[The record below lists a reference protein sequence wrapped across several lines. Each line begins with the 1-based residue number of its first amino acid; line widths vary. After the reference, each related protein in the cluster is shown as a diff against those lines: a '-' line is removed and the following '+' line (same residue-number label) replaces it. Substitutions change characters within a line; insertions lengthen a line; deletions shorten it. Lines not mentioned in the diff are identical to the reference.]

1 MNNITKRVVLVTGGA
16 KGIGASVCR
25 KLAQDGFNIAVCYN
39 TSELK
44 AQELK
49 DELLAFNVDVEI
61 FKADVSKSAEVFEL
75 FENFDRRFGSLYAL
89 VNNSG
94 VAEQALFTDITDEMW
109 KKMINTNLSGA
120 FYCSREA
127 VKRMVKSKEGK
138 IVNITSIWGQVG
150 ASMEVHYSA
159 SKAGLIGMTKALAKE
174 VGLSGI
180 TVNAVSPGV
189 VKTDMISEFSAIDL
203 EALKDD
209 TPLNKIGEPIDVANA
224 VSFLISSGADF
235 ITGQVLGVNGGFVI

>member
-16 KGIGASVCR
+16 KGIGADICR
-25 KLAQDGFNIAVCYN
+25 KLALKGYTVAIGYN
-39 TSELK
+39 TSKTEAEELK
-44 AQELK
+44 N
-49 DELLAFNVDVEI
+49 DLLSLGVDAEI
-61 FKADVSKSAEVFEL
+61 FKADISNPNDVRKMFNAI
-75 FENFDRRFGSLYAL
+75 ENRFGSLYAL

-94 VAEQALFTDITDEMW
+94 IAEQALFTEITDEMW
-109 KKMINTNLSGA
+109 DDMIGVNLSGA

-127 VKRMVKSKEGK
+127 VKRMLKNKEGK
-138 IVNITSIWGQVG
+138 IVNITSMWGEVG

-189 VKTDMISEFSAIDL
+189 IKTDMISEFSPMDL
-203 EALKDD
+203 EALKEE
-209 TPLNKIGEPIDVANA
+209 TPLNRLGEPIDVANA
-224 VSFLISSGADF
+224 VAFLLSSGADF
-235 ITGQVLGVNGGFVI
+235 VTGQVLGVNGGFVI

>member
-1 MNNITKRVVLVTGGA
+1 MNNISKRVVLVTGGA
-16 KGIGASVCR
+16 KGIGADICR
-25 KLAQDGFNIAVCYN
+25 KMALKGYTIAIGYN
-39 TSELK
+39 TSKTEAEELK
-44 AQELK
+44 K
-49 DELLAFNVDVEI
+49 DLLSIGVDADI
-61 FKADVSKSAEVFEL
+61 FKANISNPNEVRKMFNAI
-75 FENFDRRFGSLYAL
+75 ENRFGSLYGL

-94 VAEQALFTDITDEMW
+94 IAEQALFTDITDEMW
-109 KKMINTNLSGA
+109 NEMIAVNLSGA

-127 VKRMVKSKEGK
+127 VKRMLKNKEGK
-138 IVNITSIWGQVG
+138 IVNITSMWGEVG

-189 VKTDMISEFSAIDL
+189 IKTDMISEFSPMDL
-203 EALKDD
+203 ESLKED
-209 TPLNKIGEPIDVANA
+209 TPLNRIGEPIDVANA
-224 VSFLISSGADF
+224 VAFLFSSGADF

>member
-1 MNNITKRVVLVTGGA
+1 MINSKRKTVLVTGGA

-109 KKMINTNLSGA
+109 KKMIDTNLSGA

-138 IVNITSIWGQVG
+138 IVNITSMWGQVG

>member
-16 KGIGASVCR
+16 KGIGADICR
-25 KLAQDGFNIAVCYN
+25 KLALKGYTVAIGYN
-39 TSELK
+39 TSKTEAEELK
-44 AQELK
+44 N
-49 DELLAFNVDVEI
+49 DLLSLGVDAEI
-61 FKADVSKSAEVFEL
+61 FRADISNPNDVRKMFNAIES
-75 FENFDRRFGSLYAL
+75 RFGSLYAL

-94 VAEQALFTDITDEMW
+94 IAEQALFTEITDEMW
-109 KKMINTNLSGA
+109 DDMIGVNLSGA

-127 VKRMVKSKEGK
+127 VKRMLRNKEGK
-138 IVNITSIWGQVG
+138 IVNITSMWGEVG

-189 VKTDMISEFSAIDL
+189 IKTDMISEFSPMDL
-203 EALKDD
+203 EALKEE
-209 TPLNKIGEPIDVANA
+209 TPLNRLGEPIDVANA
-224 VSFLISSGADF
+224 VAFLLSSGADF

>member
-1 MNNITKRVVLVTGGA
+1 MINSKQKTVLVTGGA

-25 KLAQDGFNIAVCYN
+25 KLAQDGYNIAVCYN

-109 KKMINTNLSGA
+109 KKMIGTNLSGA

-127 VKRMVKSKEGK
+127 VKRMVKNKEGK
-138 IVNITSIWGQVG
+138 IVNITSMWGQVG

-203 EALKDD
+203 EVLKDD

>member
-1 MNNITKRVVLVTGGA
+1 MNNITKRVVLVTGGV
-16 KGIGASVCR
+16 KGIGADICR
-25 KLAQDGFNIAVCYN
+25 KLALKGYTVAIGYN
-39 TSELK
+39 TSKTEAEELK
-44 AQELK
+44 N
-49 DELLAFNVDVEI
+49 DLLSLGVDAEI
-61 FKADVSKSAEVFEL
+61 FRADISNPNDVRKMFNAI
-75 FENFDRRFGSLYAL
+75 ENRFGSLYAL

-94 VAEQALFTDITDEMW
+94 IAEQALFTEITDEMW
-109 KKMINTNLSGA
+109 DDMIGVNLSGA

-127 VKRMVKSKEGK
+127 VKRMLRNKEGK
-138 IVNITSIWGQVG
+138 IVNITSMWGEVG

-189 VKTDMISEFSAIDL
+189 IKTDMISEFSLMDL
-203 EALKDD
+203 EVLKEE
-209 TPLNKIGEPIDVANA
+209 TPLNRLGEPIDVANA
-224 VSFLISSGADF
+224 VAFLLSSGADF

>member
-16 KGIGASVCR
+16 KGIGADICR
-25 KLAQDGFNIAVCYN
+25 KLALKGYTVAIGYN
-39 TSELK
+39 TSKTEAEELK
-44 AQELK
+44 N
-49 DELLAFNVDVEI
+49 DLLSLGVDAEI
-61 FKADVSKSAEVFEL
+61 FRADISNPNDVRKMFNAIES
-75 FENFDRRFGSLYAL
+75 RFGSLYAL

-94 VAEQALFTDITDEMW
+94 IAEQALFTEITDEMW
-109 KKMINTNLSGA
+109 DDMIGVNLSGA

-127 VKRMVKSKEGK
+127 VKRMLRNKEGK
-138 IVNITSIWGQVG
+138 IVNITSMWGEVG

-189 VKTDMISEFSAIDL
+189 IKTDMISEFSLMDL
-203 EALKDD
+203 EALKEE
-209 TPLNKIGEPIDVANA
+209 TPLNRLGEPIDVANA
-224 VSFLISSGADF
+224 VAFLLSSGADF

>member
-1 MNNITKRVVLVTGGA
+1 MT
-16 KGIGASVCR
+16 
-25 KLAQDGFNIAVCYN
+25 
-39 TSELK
+39 
-44 AQELK
+44 
-49 DELLAFNVDVEI
+49 
-61 FKADVSKSAEVFEL
+61 
-75 FENFDRRFGSLYAL
+75 
-89 VNNSG
+89 
-94 VAEQALFTDITDEMW
+94 
-109 KKMINTNLSGA
+109 

-138 IVNITSIWGQVG
+138 IVNITSMWGQVG

-209 TPLNKIGEPIDVANA
+209 TPLNKIGEPSDVANA

>member
-16 KGIGASVCR
+16 KGIGADICR
-25 KLAQDGFNIAVCYN
+25 KLALKGYTVAIGYN
-39 TSELK
+39 TSKTEAEELK
-44 AQELK
+44 N
-49 DELLAFNVDVEI
+49 DLLSLGVDAEI
-61 FKADVSKSAEVFEL
+61 FRADISNPNDVRKMFNAIES
-75 FENFDRRFGSLYAL
+75 RFGSLYAL

-94 VAEQALFTDITDEMW
+94 IAEQALFTEITDEMW
-109 KKMINTNLSGA
+109 DDMIGVNLSGA

-127 VKRMVKSKEGK
+127 VKRMLRNKEGK
-138 IVNITSIWGQVG
+138 IVNITSMWGEVG

-189 VKTDMISEFSAIDL
+189 IKTDMISEFSLMDL
-203 EALKDD
+203 EVLKEE
-209 TPLNKIGEPIDVANA
+209 TPLNRLGEPIDVANA
-224 VSFLISSGADF
+224 VAFLLSSGADF

>member
-1 MNNITKRVVLVTGGA
+1 VNNITKRVVLVTGGA
-16 KGIGASVCR
+16 KGIGADICR
-25 KLAQDGFNIAVCYN
+25 KLALKGYTVAIGYN
-39 TSELK
+39 TSKTEAEELK
-44 AQELK
+44 N
-49 DELLAFNVDVEI
+49 DLLSLGVDAEI
-61 FKADVSKSAEVFEL
+61 FRADISNPNDVRKMFNAI
-75 FENFDRRFGSLYAL
+75 ENRFGSLYAL

-94 VAEQALFTDITDEMW
+94 IAEQALFTEITDEMW
-109 KKMINTNLSGA
+109 DDMIGVNLSGA

-127 VKRMVKSKEGK
+127 VKRMLRNKEGK
-138 IVNITSIWGQVG
+138 IVNITSMWGEVG

-189 VKTDMISEFSAIDL
+189 IKTDMISEFSLMDL
-203 EALKDD
+203 EALKEE
-209 TPLNKIGEPIDVANA
+209 TPLNRLGEPIDVANA
-224 VSFLISSGADF
+224 VAFLLSSGADF

>member
-16 KGIGASVCR
+16 KGIGADICR
-25 KLAQDGFNIAVCYN
+25 KLALKGYTVAIGYN
-39 TSELK
+39 TSKTEAEELK
-44 AQELK
+44 N
-49 DELLAFNVDVEI
+49 DLLSLGVDAEI
-61 FKADVSKSAEVFEL
+61 FRADISNPNDVRKMFNAI
-75 FENFDRRFGSLYAL
+75 ENRFGSLYAL

-94 VAEQALFTDITDEMW
+94 IAEQALFTEITDEMW
-109 KKMINTNLSGA
+109 DDMIGVNLSGA

-127 VKRMVKSKEGK
+127 VKRMLRNKEGK
-138 IVNITSIWGQVG
+138 IVNITSMWGEVG

-189 VKTDMISEFSAIDL
+189 IKTDMISEFSLMDL
-203 EALKDD
+203 EALKEE
-209 TPLNKIGEPIDVANA
+209 TPLNRLGEPIDVANA
-224 VSFLISSGADF
+224 VAFLLSSGADF

>member
-1 MNNITKRVVLVTGGA
+1 MNNISKRVVLVTGGA
-16 KGIGASVCR
+16 KGIGADICR
-25 KLAQDGFNIAVCYN
+25 KMALKGYTIAIGYN
-39 TSELK
+39 TSKTEAEELK
-44 AQELK
+44 N
-49 DELLAFNVDVEI
+49 DLLSIGVDADI
-61 FKADVSKSAEVFEL
+61 FKANISNPNEVRKMFNAI
-75 FENFDRRFGSLYAL
+75 ENRFGSLYGL

-94 VAEQALFTDITDEMW
+94 IAEQALFTDITDEMW
-109 KKMINTNLSGA
+109 DEMIAVNLSGA

-127 VKRMVKSKEGK
+127 VKRMLKNKEGK
-138 IVNITSIWGQVG
+138 IVNITSMWGEVG

-189 VKTDMISEFSAIDL
+189 IKTDMISEFSPMDL
-203 EALKDD
+203 ESLKED
-209 TPLNKIGEPIDVANA
+209 TPLNRIGEPIDVANA
-224 VSFLISSGADF
+224 VAFLFSSGADF

>member
-1 MNNITKRVVLVTGGA
+1 MINNKRKTVLVTGGS
-16 KGIGASVCR
+16 KGIGASICR
-25 KLAQDGFNIAVCYN
+25 KLACDGYNVAICYN
-39 TSELK
+39 TSEQK

-49 DELLAFNVDVEI
+49 AELLGIGADVEI
-61 FKADVSKSAEVFEL
+61 FKVDISKSDEVFTL
-75 FENFDRRFGSLYAL
+75 FEEIDNRFGSLYAL

-94 VAEQALFTDITDEMW
+94 IAEQVLFTDITDDMW
-109 KKMINTNLSGA
+109 KKMIDVNLSGA

-127 VKRMVKSKEGK
+127 VKRMLKDKNGK
-138 IVNITSIWGQVG
+138 IVNITSMWGEVG

-189 VKTDMISEFSAIDL
+189 IKTDMISEFSPIDI
-203 EALKDD
+203 EALKDE
-209 TPLNKIGEPIDVANA
+209 TPLNRIGEPSDVANV
-224 VSFLISSGADF
+224 VSFLLSTQADF